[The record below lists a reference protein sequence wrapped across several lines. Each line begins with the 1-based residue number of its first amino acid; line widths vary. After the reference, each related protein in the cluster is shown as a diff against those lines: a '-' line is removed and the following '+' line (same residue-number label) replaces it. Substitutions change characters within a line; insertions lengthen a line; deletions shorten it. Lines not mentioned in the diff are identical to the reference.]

1 MDIISIAILIMLFIV
16 WSQQKELISKIME
29 KNKNRNK
36 DGQ

>member
-1 MDIISIAILIMLFIV
+1 MDIISIGILIMLFVV
-16 WSQQKELISKIME
+16 WNQQKELISKIME

>member
-1 MDIISIAILIMLFIV
+1 MDIISIGILIMLFVV
-16 WSQQKELISKIME
+16 WNQQKELINKIME